1 MSKKVLYILAPV
13 FLILAS
19 VYFIQPDTDE
29 AKRNMLEEKS
39 GPFDHF
45 FFQRSFPDEKLNL
58 KEFDRVMDKA
68 RTHAFEQK
76 SNSSSTNTPW
86 TQEGPKNIG
95 GRLNCIAVH
104 PDDENTI
111 LTGSSAGGIFKTTNG
126 GGSWT
131 SISDDFAYLPIGC
144 INYDL
149 SNPDVIYAGTG
160 DPNISGLPHIGN
172 GVYKSTDGGD
182 TWEHK
187 GLTDQRIISRI
198 TINPENTQIV
208 YAATMGIPFERND
221 ERGLYK
227 STDGGDTW
235 DQVLFV
241 SDEAGIIDLLMNPD
255 EPDVLYAASWNR
267 IRNNQESM
275 VTGTDAHVYKT
286 TDGGANWNILDLGFS
301 SDTLSRIGL
310 AMSATNPDYLYAT
323 AVGENMQIEG
333 IYRSYDGGDIWVDV
347 FWDQDQ
353 MGNALGGFGWYFG
366 QIRVNP
372 FDDDEITILGVDMY
386 TTSNGGTSWQMST
399 PVWWEYSVH
408 ADKHDMVY
416 LDANTVLLATDGGL
430 YKGTN
435 SFSDWEDID
444 EIPNTQFYR
453 VAVNPHNPG
462 YYTAG
467 AQDNGTTTGNINN
480 ISNWTRDYGGD
491 GFQPLF
497 SPDDSQLRYAETQNG
512 NIVYNNGDW
521 WEDFTWGIND
531 DDRRNWDMPIIMS
544 SENSQVM
551 YTGTYRVYRNETSP
565 FGIWEPISGDLT
577 DGIIYGARYHT
588 ITTVAESKANSEI
601 LYAGTTDGNVWR
613 TLDGGDNWDNI
624 TDGLPERYVTNIK
637 TSADDESVVYVTH
650 SGFKDN
656 DNVSYIHKSLD
667 NGDTWTSLGG
677 DLPELPVNHI
687 EIYTDSAFVI
697 ATDAGVYYTNNEGD
711 NWGRVGN
718 NMPLIPVFDIEL
730 DLAENT
736 LVAGTFARSLMTF
749 PIDSLFNE
757 IETPVDTSNGVG
769 ELSISKINVYPNPS
783 QDIIRL
789 AGIGE
794 NTEYKIYSLAG
805 KLIQSGSLNNNAEVI
820 SVRHLSHGRY
830 FVEINDGEKHTVE
843 SFIKMD

>member
-275 VTGTDAHVYKT
+275 VTGADAHVYKT